1 MLAIDFIQSKLFEK
15 SRAFGH
21 CFFVCGCLCYF
32 FSIPLAI
39 MHWLN
44 KSLSFRCF
52 WQQFRSLIFQ
62 MVTLNGHFQ
71 NLISACWLNYYVFC
85 SFRFNYILIS
95 LHRCQSFINIIRER
109 KTKLA
114 YFCFAYLVF
123 VIFFINFFLLLF
135 LDISASIYVCLF
147 KWIFNFLISFQYIHV
162 VSDCS
167 LLIFGFIF
175 LWLFVIYVHS
185 TWA

>member
-1 MLAIDFIQSKLFEK
+1 
-15 SRAFGH
+15 
-21 CFFVCGCLCYF
+21 
-32 FSIPLAI
+32 

-114 YFCFAYLVF
+114 YFCFAYLVCY
-123 VIFFINFFLLLF
+123 FFLFYLLLLLF
-135 LDISASIYVCLF
+135 LDISASFYVCLF
-147 KWIFNFLISFQYIHV
+147 KWIFNFLISFQYIHL

-185 TWA
+185 LEHKAKRFKFGVILFVFCLFKLIRSRKCNVTKLNSK